1 MSLRKSAREMYPKE
15 YAEVAALGFKQSVKM
30 LSYSMGKEPEEAF
43 KMLCLR
49 LERAE
54 EQVSSYYN
62 VGLPDYLVDRVL
74 EILKQHQVPFG
85 KHQLKPTKKVV
96 DMWIKHKLAIAQS

>member
-1 MSLRKSAREMYPKE
+1 MSLNKTAREMYPEE
-15 YAEVAALGFKQSVKM
+15 YREVAALGFKQAVKM
-30 LSYSMGKEPEEAF
+30 LSYAINGNQEDAF

-54 EQVSSYYN
+54 EQVSTYYKL
-62 VGLPDYLVDRVL
+62 GLPDYLVDRVL

-96 DMWIKHKLAIAQS
+96 DMWIKHKLSIAQS